1 MSVRIRL
8 RRMGAKKKPFY
19 RVVVADSRSPRDG
32 RFLDTIGTYDP
43 RTEPAAVRIDREK
56 TLRWLEEG
64 ALPTDSARSLLSQA
78 GIWQEYKTGVRPEPR
93 VEEPAPKQ
101 AAKPEPAVAEAP
113 AVDEPTGDEPTKEEP
128 VEAASEV
135 AAPETPST
143 EAPEAA
149 EAAEAPAEEPREE

>member
-93 VEEPAPKQ
+93 VEEPAPKK

-113 AVDEPTGDEPTKEEP
+113 EAPVADEPAVAEAAPEA
-128 VEAASEV
+128 EAASEV
-135 AAPETPST
+135 AAPESPSS
-143 EAPEAA
+143 EAP